1 MANSRQFSWQFFAK
15 QGILGRETGE
25 TMSETF
31 EERFTKTIVLGD
43 ETIDDVRAGPGRELE
58 DAELLLQIFYRDGV
72 REVPILEGRTIFV
85 GRDPRNGEPIRDS
98 SLSREHAR
106 LEMTDGEIW
115 LRDLDSTNGTWVD
128 GERVESAQL
137 EEGASLAFG
146 RVLAAVVPRRS
157 LLGRQF
163 GLESHES
170 FVRSLHEEVC
180 RAQDHRRPLTLMM
193 FRGDQGK
200 GQDPS
205 RWLPRVRSRLR
216 SYDRVALY
224 SSNSVE
230 VLLPEVDLTRARQLA
245 AEIVGGGDS
254 VRCGIGSF
262 PTHGGSGEELLEVV
276 HAAIRSTH
284 SGSPVAVAST
294 KRLVVRGPGD
304 SSPVIAS
311 EAMRTLFEL
320 VDKLATPV
328 IPVLIVGETG
338 TGKEVVARAL
348 HERGTRQDKPIV
360 AVNCGGIPSELVE
373 STLFGHEKG
382 AFTGANQRQE
392 GVFEAA
398 RGGTV
403 FLDEVGELPRAAQ
416 ATLLRVLETKRVTR
430 VGSTREI
437 EVDVRI
443 LAATHQDLSVM
454 ADRGDFRRDLL
465 FRLNAMT
472 LCIPPLRERKEDVE
486 PLVMRFIE
494 QANRVN
500 DRAIR
505 SVTEDA
511 LALLQ
516 DYEWPGNV
524 RELRNAIERAVVIC
538 GGDAITLE
546 DLPEPIRPE
555 GSRQLTSTLVPPADI
570 PARPVPQLGE
580 VGLKQAVQQFESDFV
595 RAALVHTDWNRKDA
609 ARLLG
614 VPLRTLSHKMQ
625 VYGLLQP

>member
-1 MANSRQFSWQFFAK
+1 
-15 QGILGRETGE
+15 
-25 TMSETF
+25 MSETF
-31 EERFTKTIVLGD
+31 EERFTKTIVLSD
-43 ETIDDVRAGPGRELE
+43 DAIEDVRARPRQEPE
-58 DAELLLQIFYRDGV
+58 EAELLLQIFYRDGV
-72 REVPILEGRTIFV
+72 RELPLPDGGSVFV
-85 GRDPRNGEPIRDS
+85 GRDPRMGEPIRDS
-98 SLSREHAR
+98 SLSREHAV
-106 LEMTDGEIW
+106 LELVDGELWI
-115 LRDLDSTNGTWVD
+115 RDLDSTNGTWVD
-128 GERVESAQL
+128 GERVTSARI

-146 RVLAAVVPRRS
+146 RVLAAIVPRRS

-170 FVRSLHEEVC
+170 FVRSLHEEVS
-180 RAQDHRRPLTLMM
+180 RAQDHRRPLALLM
-193 FRGDQGK
+193 FRGEK
-200 GQDPS
+200 GQGRDPS
-205 RWLPRVRSRLR
+205 RWLPLVRPRLR
-216 SYDRVALY
+216 TYDRVALY
-224 SSNSVE
+224 SSDTVE

-254 VRCGIGSF
+254 VHCGIGSF
-262 PTHGGSGEELLEVV
+262 PAHGGSGEELLEVV
-276 HAAIRSTH
+276 HAAIRVTH
-284 SGSPVAVAST
+284 AENPVAVAST
-294 KRLVVRGPGD
+294 KRLVARGPGD
-304 SSPVIAS
+304 SSPVTAS
-311 EAMRTLFEL
+311 EAMKTLFEL

-348 HERGTRQDKPIV
+348 HERGTRHDKPIV

-403 FLDEVGELPRAAQ
+403 FLDEVGELPKPAQ

-454 ADRGDFRRDLL
+454 ADRNDFRRDLL

-505 SVTEDA
+505 SVTDDA
-511 LALLQ
+511 LELLQ

-538 GGDAITLE
+538 GGDSITAE
-546 DLPEPIRPE
+546 DLPEPIRPA
-555 GSRQLTSTLVPPADI
+555 GTRQLTSTLVPPDDF
-570 PARPVPQLGE
+570 PARTMPQIGE
-580 VGLKQAVQQFESDFV
+580 LALKQAVQQFEADFV
-595 RAALVHTDWNRKDA
+595 RAALHHADWNRREA

>member
-1 MANSRQFSWQFFAK
+1 
-15 QGILGRETGE
+15 
-25 TMSETF
+25 MSDTF

-43 ETIDDVRAGPGRELE
+43 
-58 DAELLLQIFYRDGV
+58 DAIEGARPRQEMPQADLLLQIFFRDGV
-72 REVPILEGRTIFV
+72 REIPLHEGRPVFV
-85 GRDPRNGEPIRDS
+85 GRDPRKGAPIRDS
-98 SLSREHAR
+98 SLSREHAM
-106 LEMTDGEIW
+106 LEMADGGI
-115 LRDLDSTNGTWVD
+115 LLKDLGSTNGTWVD
-128 GERVESAQL
+128 GERIETARI

-146 RVLAAVVPRRS
+146 RVLAAIVPRRS

-163 GLESHES
+163 GLESHEA

-180 RAQDHRRPLTLMM
+180 RAQDHRRPLALVML
-193 FRGDQGK
+193 RGKKGK
-200 GQDPS
+200 GRDPS
-205 RWLPRVRSRLR
+205 RWFPRVRTRLR

-224 SSNSVE
+224 SSDTVE
-230 VLLPEVDLTRARQLA
+230 VLLPEVDLARARQLA
-245 AEIVGGGDS
+245 AEIAGGDDS
-254 VRCGIGSF
+254 VRCGIGSY
-262 PTHGGSGEELLEVV
+262 PAHGGSGEELLEVV
-276 HAAIRSTH
+276 HAAIRATH
-284 SGSPVAVAST
+284 AGHPIAVAST
-294 KRLVVRGPGD
+294 KRLVARGPGD
-304 SSPVIAS
+304 SSPVISS

-320 VDKLATPV
+320 VDKLATPA
-328 IPVLIVGETG
+328 IPVLIVGDTG

-348 HERGTRQDKPIV
+348 HERGTRRDKPIV

-382 AFTGANQRQE
+382 AFTGANQRQQ

-403 FLDEVGELPRAAQ
+403 FLDEVGELPKAAQ

-486 PLVMRFIE
+486 PLVLRFIE

-511 LALLQ
+511 LQLLREY
-516 DYEWPGNV
+516 DWPGNV
-524 RELRNAIERAVVIC
+524 RELRNAVERAVVIC
-538 GGDAITLE
+538 GGDSITVE
-546 DLPEPIRPE
+546 DLPEPVRPA
-555 GSRQLTSTLVPPADI
+555 GSRPLTSTLVPPDEI
-570 PARPVPQLGE
+570 PARPLPRLGE
-580 VGLKQAVQQFESDFV
+580 VALKQAVQRFEADFV
-595 RAALVHTDWNRKDA
+595 RSALLHTDWNRKEA

-625 VYGLLQP
+625 VYGLLRP